1 MDLQELSGVNYKMLS
16 EGLEESVEELREEI
30 LRVKNTNRILRKVN
44 GILRAKAAELEAHG
58 DELMLLL
65 DSTTETALAL
75 NEEAGAHQAQADML
89 MIELDSANVIEGEYI
104 EVEATKL

>member
-44 GILRAKAAELEAHG
+44 GILRDKG
-58 DELMLLL
+58 N
-65 DSTTETALAL
+65 TT
-75 NEEAGAHQAQADML
+75 
-89 MIELDSANVIEGEYI
+89 
-104 EVEATKL
+104 